1 MTYTAYVMYLG
12 GMTIKLTTEDANR
25 RARELV
31 DGGDQLTRATAA
43 AVTALANAEPDG
55 LLRRTRRMELDWEV
69 GQPGTV
75 TLTVY
80 LSPDEILE
88 RLGRG

>member
-1 MTYTAYVMYLG
+1 MAL
-12 GMTIKLTTEDANR
+12 KLTTTEADR

-31 DGGDQLTRATAA
+31 NGNDRLTRATAA

-55 LLRRTRRMELDWEV
+55 LLRQTRRMELDWEV

-88 RLGRG
+88 HLDRG

>member
-12 GMTIKLTTEDANR
+12 GMSIRITTEDGDR
-25 RARELV
+25 RVHALV
-31 DGGDQLTRATAA
+31 AGDDRLTRAAA
-43 AVTALANAEPDG
+43 TAVTYLANTEPDG
-55 LLRRTRRMELDWEV
+55 LLHRTRRMELDWEV

-88 RLGRG
+88 HLSNG